1 MISVPELVPA
11 ARARVFKLHRF
22 STRLAAPLTP
32 QPGSVSR
39 ARGGERVRS
48 VVRDPA
54 FDPVR
59 ERHVASARNHH
70 ERALLV
76 RRGGRTC
83 VAWFVRWSAG
93 KEGHPSAPSSHRA
106 RSASNT
112 ASAGWPVT
120 RWSAVSS
127 ARAAR
132 CSATSRPTVM
142 SRSTAGESSG
152 HHRAHTRQGRRSIHR
167 ARASSVVLA
176 MRPRRALSI

>member
-59 ERHVASARNHH
+59 ERHVASARIHH

-76 RRGGRTC
+76 RQGGRTC
-83 VAWFVRWSAG
+83 VASA
-93 KEGHPSAPSSHRA
+93 
-106 RSASNT
+106 SASNT

-120 RWSAVSS
+120 RWSAGSS
-127 ARAAR
+127 TRAAR

-142 SRSTAGESSG
+142 SRSTAGESTG
-152 HHRAHTRQGRRSIHR
+152 HHRAHTRKGRRRIHR

-176 MRPRRALSI
+176 MRPRRAHSIRKKTTRGHAQAACGNRCSC